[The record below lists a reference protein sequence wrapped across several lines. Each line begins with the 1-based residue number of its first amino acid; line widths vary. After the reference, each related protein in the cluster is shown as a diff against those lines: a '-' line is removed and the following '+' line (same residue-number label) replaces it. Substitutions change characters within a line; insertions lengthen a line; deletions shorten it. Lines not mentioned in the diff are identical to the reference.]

1 MFIKEFKGKGAWVR
15 ARRYLRRNGWKL
27 TNVIEA
33 PKFGRFGRIAY
44 FADKF
49 GGEAA
54 LVGNRREC
62 SAKEQL

>member
-1 MFIKEFKGKGAWVR
+1 MMFIKEFKGKGAWVR

-49 GGEAA
+49 GG
-54 LVGNRREC
+54 
-62 SAKEQL
+62 